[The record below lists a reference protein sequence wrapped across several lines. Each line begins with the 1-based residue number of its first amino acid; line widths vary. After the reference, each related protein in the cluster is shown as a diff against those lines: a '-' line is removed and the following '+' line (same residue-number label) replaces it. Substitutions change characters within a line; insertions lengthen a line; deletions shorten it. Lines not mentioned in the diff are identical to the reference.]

1 MSVSESIS
9 IIYLLSDFIA
19 GDLTSFAPF
28 LVLIECLFSRVEMY
42 VSTCVF
48 ACTRV
53 CICDKYPPVAF

>member
-42 VSTCVF
+42 VSMCVF